1 MMCYSR
7 ENNRKINWLHERCPR
22 TMCNNKQFSFN
33 ELLEKD
39 GSDSF
44 HERNPQVLA
53 SEMYKIGNGLSTSG
67 NPYILR
73 QNSVF

>member
-1 MMCYSR
+1 
-7 ENNRKINWLHERCPR
+7 
-22 TMCNNKQFSFN
+22 MCNNKQFSFN

-44 HERNPQVLA
+44 HERNSQVLA
-53 SEMYKIGNGLSTSG
+53 SEMYKISNGLSTPG
-67 NPYILR
+67 NPFILR

>member
-1 MMCYSR
+1 
-7 ENNRKINWLHERCPR
+7 
-22 TMCNNKQFSFN
+22 MCNNKQFSFN

-53 SEMYKIGNGLSTSG
+53 SEMYKISNGLSTPA